1 MSGHHPSRSYKD
13 ILQRYASCTLC
24 PRQCRVNRLAG
35 ETGYCGQTAQ
45 PRAARAALHMWEEP
59 CISGAAGSGAV
70 FFSGCNLRCIYC
82 QNYDIALGQTGREI
96 SVGRLKEIFL
106 ELQQKGAANIN
117 LVTPTHYLPTIAYA
131 LERARLDGLSL
142 PVVYNCGGYEAV
154 DALQMLEGLVD
165 IYLPDLKYVSGELS
179 ARYSQAED
187 YFEKARP
194 ALAEMF
200 RQVGSLMFYAPN
212 GPAEDARPLSASPA
226 KTVPPLSASPAKTAH
241 PLSVSPAKTA
251 ANHAS
256 HDASAAVYPPD
267 TPLLR
272 RGMIVRHLVLPGH
285 VGDSKKVLHYLRD
298 TFGSD
303 IYVSV
308 MCQYTPLAHVA
319 DIPELNRRVTP
330 AEYQRVIDYCLR
342 LGMENVYIQE
352 GDVAQESFIPPFDL
366 SGL

>member
-1 MSGHHPSRSYKD
+1 MSAHHPSQTCND
-13 ILQRYASCTLC
+13 ILQHYASCTLC
-24 PRQCRVNRLAG
+24 PRCCHANRLAG
-35 ETGYCGQTAQ
+35 ETGYCGQTTQ
-45 PRAARAALHMWEEP
+45 LRAARASLHMWEEP
-59 CISGAAGSGAV
+59 CISGAAGSGTV

-82 QNYDIALGQTGREI
+82 QNYDIALGQTGRGI
-96 SVGRLKEIFL
+96 SADRLAEIFL

-131 LERARLDGLSL
+131 LEQARLSGLSL
-142 PVVYNCGGYEAV
+142 PVVYNCGGYESV
-154 DALQMLEGLVD
+154 DALHMLEGLVD
-165 IYLPDLKYVSGELS
+165 IYLPDLKYVSSELS
-179 ARYSQAED
+179 ARYSHAWD

-200 RQVGSLMFYAPN
+200 RQVGRPVFYDPTN
-212 GPAEDARPLSASPA
+212 LAEDSRLPA
-226 KTVPPLSASPAKTAH
+226 ADSIL
-241 PLSVSPAKTA
+241 LA
-251 ANHAS
+251 ANHTSASRSHSS
-256 HDASAAVYPPD
+256 HDAPAAVYPPD
-267 TPLLR
+267 TLLLR

-285 VGDSKKVLHYLRD
+285 VGDSKKVLHYLHD
-298 TFGSD
+298 TFRND

-319 DIPELNRRVTP
+319 DIPELSRRVTP

>member
-1 MSGHHPSRSYKD
+1 MSDRHPSRSEKD
-13 ILQRYASCTLC
+13 ILQRYASCALC
-24 PRQCRVNRLAG
+24 PRRCHVNRLTG
-35 ETGYCGQTAQ
+35 EIGYCGQTTQ
-45 PRAARAALHMWEEP
+45 LRAARAALHMWEEP
-59 CISGAAGSGAV
+59 CISGTAGSGTV
-70 FFSGCNLRCIYC
+70 FFSGCNLRCVYC
-82 QNYDIALGQTGREI
+82 QNHDSALGQTGKEI
-96 SVGRLKEIFL
+96 SAGRLTEIFL
-106 ELQQKGAANIN
+106 DLQQKGAANIN

-131 LERARLDGLSL
+131 LEQARLAGLSL
-142 PVVYNCGGYEAV
+142 PVVYNCGGYESV

-179 ARYSQAED
+179 AKYSHAGD
-187 YFEKARP
+187 YFEKAQA

-200 RQVGSLMFYAPN
+200 RQVGRPVFYD
-212 GPAEDARPLSASPA
+212 PACRTESIRPTPTNPA
-226 KTVPPLSASPAKTAH
+226 QP
-241 PLSVSPAKTA
+241 A
-251 ANHAS
+251 ANRAPAIRPHTPG
-256 HDASAAVYPPD
+256 DAPVAVYPPD

-298 TFGSD
+298 TFGNS

-308 MCQYTPLAHVA
+308 MCQYTPLPHVA

-330 AEYQRVIDYCLR
+330 AEYQRVVDYCLR

-352 GDVAQESFIPPFDL
+352 GDVALESFIPPFDL